1 MGNDIL
7 MDVQHL
13 SHIFRLN
20 RKVEVHAVDDVS
32 FQIKKGEIYGLVGE
46 SGSGKSTVAR
56 CVMNIYK
63 PSAGEIYYKGIPV
76 CKNREF
82 KKNRKMLQMTRQM
95 IFQDSASSLNPGMKV
110 RDVVA
115 EPLRIQSRKIRTDKK
130 KIEKQLEMVGLDG
143 SYLEK
148 YPYELSGGQ
157 RQRVAIARALLA
169 KPDLIVA
176 DEPIASLDV
185 SIQAQMVIDYWKE
198 HPEMDKN
205 GDGKLQLVYLMGDPG
220 HTASQPR
227 CDYLKSTIEDAGI
240 EIDLLAEDTG
250 MWVTATA
257 KEKMDAW
264 VSKYGDEI
272 ECCVAGNDAMALGAL
287 SAVEA
292 AGFNTDGEESS
303 KYIPIY
309 GIDALPEILSKIE
322 SGEIT
327 GSVLQDA
334 KTQGQTIVKMAEN
347 LTSGKDAVDGIE
359 GVEVEEEAKAVR
371 VPYQAITKDNLDLAK
386 STYE

>member
-1 MGNDIL
+1 MKKKLLSVLMAAVMVAGVGGVGAAQVKADDEKIL
-7 MDVQHL
+7 G
-13 SHIFRLN
+13 
-20 RKVEVHAVDDVS
+20 A
-32 FQIKKGEIYGLVGE
+32 GIY
-46 SGSGKSTVAR
+46 
-56 CVMNIYK
+56 
-63 PSAGEIYYKGIPV
+63 
-76 CKNREF
+76 
-82 KKNRKMLQMTRQM
+82 
-95 IFQDSASSLNPGMKV
+95 SASDNFNSYIGKAITNACDGIFKTNIEDGQNDQSTQNNQVDTMLAKGAS
-110 RDVVA
+110 VVA
-115 EPLRIQSRKIRTDKK
+115 VSVCDVTAAPTLILKCKDAGNVPIIFFNKEITDYDV
-130 KIEKQLEMVGLDG
+130 IN
-143 SYLEK
+143 SYENA
-148 YPYELSGGQ
+148 YQVTSTGGDYG
-157 RQRVAIARALLA
+157 A
-169 KPDLIVA
+169 
-176 DEPIASLDV
+176 

>member
-1 MGNDIL
+1 MKKKLLSVLMAEVMVAGVGGVGAAQVKADDEKIL
-7 MDVQHL
+7 G
-13 SHIFRLN
+13 
-20 RKVEVHAVDDVS
+20 A
-32 FQIKKGEIYGLVGE
+32 GIY
-46 SGSGKSTVAR
+46 
-56 CVMNIYK
+56 
-63 PSAGEIYYKGIPV
+63 
-76 CKNREF
+76 
-82 KKNRKMLQMTRQM
+82 
-95 IFQDSASSLNPGMKV
+95 SASDNFNSYIGKAITNACDGIFKTNIEDGQNDQSTQNNQVDTMLAKGAS
-110 RDVVA
+110 VVA
-115 EPLRIQSRKIRTDKK
+115 VSVCDVTAAPTLIQKCKDAGNVPIIFFNKEITDYDV
-130 KIEKQLEMVGLDG
+130 IN
-143 SYLEK
+143 SYENA
-148 YPYELSGGQ
+148 YQVTSTGGDYG
-157 RQRVAIARALLA
+157 A
-169 KPDLIVA
+169 
-176 DEPIASLDV
+176 

-359 GVEVEEEAKAVR
+359 GVETEEEAKAVR
-371 VPYQAITKDNLDLAK
+371 VPVSYTHLTLPTILRV
-386 STYE
+386 

>member
-1 MGNDIL
+1 MKKKLLSVLMAAVMVAGVGGVGAAQVKADDEKIL
-7 MDVQHL
+7 G
-13 SHIFRLN
+13 
-20 RKVEVHAVDDVS
+20 A
-32 FQIKKGEIYGLVGE
+32 GIY
-46 SGSGKSTVAR
+46 
-56 CVMNIYK
+56 
-63 PSAGEIYYKGIPV
+63 
-76 CKNREF
+76 
-82 KKNRKMLQMTRQM
+82 
-95 IFQDSASSLNPGMKV
+95 SASDNFNSYIGKAITNACDGIFKTNIEDGQNDQSTQNNQVDTMLAKGAS
-110 RDVVA
+110 VVA
-115 EPLRIQSRKIRTDKK
+115 VSVCDVTAAPTLIQKCKDAGNVPIIFFNKEITDYDV
-130 KIEKQLEMVGLDG
+130 IN
-143 SYLEK
+143 SYENA
-148 YPYELSGGQ
+148 YQVTSTGGDYG
-157 RQRVAIARALLA
+157 A
-169 KPDLIVA
+169 
-176 DEPIASLDV
+176 

-205 GDGKLQLVYLMGDPG
+205 GDGKLQLVYMMGDPG

-359 GVEVEEEAKAVR
+359 GVETEEEAKAVR

>member
-1 MGNDIL
+1 MKKKLLSVLMAAVMVAGVGGVGVAQVKADDEKIL
-7 MDVQHL
+7 G
-13 SHIFRLN
+13 
-20 RKVEVHAVDDVS
+20 A
-32 FQIKKGEIYGLVGE
+32 GIY
-46 SGSGKSTVAR
+46 
-56 CVMNIYK
+56 
-63 PSAGEIYYKGIPV
+63 
-76 CKNREF
+76 
-82 KKNRKMLQMTRQM
+82 
-95 IFQDSASSLNPGMKV
+95 SASDNFNSYIGKAITNACDGIFKTNIEDGQNDQSTQNNQVDTMLAKGAS
-110 RDVVA
+110 VVA
-115 EPLRIQSRKIRTDKK
+115 VSVCDVTAAPTLIQKCKDAGNVPIIFFNKEITDYDV
-130 KIEKQLEMVGLDG
+130 IN
-143 SYLEK
+143 SYENA
-148 YPYELSGGQ
+148 YQVTSTGGDYG
-157 RQRVAIARALLA
+157 A
-169 KPDLIVA
+169 
-176 DEPIASLDV
+176 

-359 GVEVEEEAKAVR
+359 GVETEEEAKAVR

>member
-1 MGNDIL
+1 MKKKLLSVLMAAVMVAGVGGVGAAQVKADDEKIL
-7 MDVQHL
+7 G
-13 SHIFRLN
+13 
-20 RKVEVHAVDDVS
+20 A
-32 FQIKKGEIYGLVGE
+32 GIY
-46 SGSGKSTVAR
+46 
-56 CVMNIYK
+56 
-63 PSAGEIYYKGIPV
+63 
-76 CKNREF
+76 
-82 KKNRKMLQMTRQM
+82 
-95 IFQDSASSLNPGMKV
+95 SASDNFNSYIGKAITNACDGIFKTNIE
-110 RDVVA
+110 DGQND
-115 EPLRIQSRKIRTDKK
+115 QSTQNNQVDT
-130 KIEKQLEMVGLDG
+130 M
-143 SYLEK
+143 
-148 YPYELSGGQ
+148 
-157 RQRVAIARALLA
+157 LA
-169 KPDLIVA
+169 KGASAVAVSVCDVTAAPTLIQKCKDAGNV
-176 DEPIASLDV
+176 PIIFFNKEITDYDV
-185 SIQAQMVIDYWKE
+185 INSYENAYQVTSTGGDYGASIQAQMVIDYWKE

-250 MWVTATA
+250 MWVTANA

>member
-1 MGNDIL
+1 MKKKLLSVLMAAVMVAGVGGVGAAQVKADDEKIL
-7 MDVQHL
+7 G
-13 SHIFRLN
+13 
-20 RKVEVHAVDDVS
+20 A
-32 FQIKKGEIYGLVGE
+32 GIY
-46 SGSGKSTVAR
+46 
-56 CVMNIYK
+56 
-63 PSAGEIYYKGIPV
+63 
-76 CKNREF
+76 
-82 KKNRKMLQMTRQM
+82 
-95 IFQDSASSLNPGMKV
+95 SASDNFNSYIGKAITNACDGIFKTNIEDGQNDQSTQNNQVDTMLAKGAS
-110 RDVVA
+110 VVA
-115 EPLRIQSRKIRTDKK
+115 VSVCDVTAAPTLIQKCKDAGNVPIILFNKEITDYYV
-130 KIEKQLEMVGLDG
+130 IN
-143 SYLEK
+143 SYENA
-148 YPYELSGGQ
+148 YQVTSTGGDYG
-157 RQRVAIARALLA
+157 A
-169 KPDLIVA
+169 
-176 DEPIASLDV
+176 

-359 GVEVEEEAKAVR
+359 GVETEEEAKAVR

>member
-1 MGNDIL
+1 MKKKLLSVLMAAVMVAGVGGVGAAQVKADDEKIL
-7 MDVQHL
+7 G
-13 SHIFRLN
+13 
-20 RKVEVHAVDDVS
+20 A
-32 FQIKKGEIYGLVGE
+32 GIY
-46 SGSGKSTVAR
+46 
-56 CVMNIYK
+56 
-63 PSAGEIYYKGIPV
+63 
-76 CKNREF
+76 
-82 KKNRKMLQMTRQM
+82 
-95 IFQDSASSLNPGMKV
+95 SASDNFNSYIGKAITNACDGIFKTNIEDGQNDQSTQNNQVDTMLAKGAS
-110 RDVVA
+110 VVA
-115 EPLRIQSRKIRTDKK
+115 VSVCDVTAAPTLIQKCKDAGNVPIIFFNKEITDYDV
-130 KIEKQLEMVGLDG
+130 IN
-143 SYLEK
+143 SYENA
-148 YPYELSGGQ
+148 YQVTSTGGDYG
-157 RQRVAIARALLA
+157 A
-169 KPDLIVA
+169 
-176 DEPIASLDV
+176 

-359 GVEVEEEAKAVR
+359 GVETEEEAKAVR

-386 STYE
+386 STYV

>member
-1 MGNDIL
+1 MKKKLLSVLMAAVMVAGVGGVGAAQVKADDEKIL
-7 MDVQHL
+7 
-13 SHIFRLN
+13 
-20 RKVEVHAVDDVS
+20 
-32 FQIKKGEIYGLVGE
+32 GTGIY
-46 SGSGKSTVAR
+46 
-56 CVMNIYK
+56 
-63 PSAGEIYYKGIPV
+63 
-76 CKNREF
+76 
-82 KKNRKMLQMTRQM
+82 
-95 IFQDSASSLNPGMKV
+95 SASDNFNSYIGKAITNACDGIFKTNIEDGQNDQSTQNNQVDTMLAKGAS
-110 RDVVA
+110 VVA
-115 EPLRIQSRKIRTDKK
+115 VSVCDVTAAPTLIQKCKDAGNVPIIFFNKEITDYDV
-130 KIEKQLEMVGLDG
+130 IN
-143 SYLEK
+143 SYENA
-148 YPYELSGGQ
+148 YQVTSTGGDYG
-157 RQRVAIARALLA
+157 A
-169 KPDLIVA
+169 
-176 DEPIASLDV
+176 

-292 AGFNTDGEESS
+292 AGFNTDGEESG

-359 GVEVEEEAKAVR
+359 GVETEEEAKAVR

>member
-1 MGNDIL
+1 MKKKLLSVLMAAVMVAGVGGVGAAQVKADDEKIL
-7 MDVQHL
+7 G
-13 SHIFRLN
+13 
-20 RKVEVHAVDDVS
+20 A
-32 FQIKKGEIYGLVGE
+32 GIY
-46 SGSGKSTVAR
+46 
-56 CVMNIYK
+56 
-63 PSAGEIYYKGIPV
+63 
-76 CKNREF
+76 
-82 KKNRKMLQMTRQM
+82 
-95 IFQDSASSLNPGMKV
+95 SASDNFNSYIGKAITNACDGIFKTNIE
-110 RDVVA
+110 DGQND
-115 EPLRIQSRKIRTDKK
+115 QSTQNNQVDT
-130 KIEKQLEMVGLDG
+130 M
-143 SYLEK
+143 
-148 YPYELSGGQ
+148 
-157 RQRVAIARALLA
+157 LA
-169 KPDLIVA
+169 KGASAVAVSVCDVTAAPTLIQKCKDAGNV
-176 DEPIASLDV
+176 PIIFFNKEITDYDV
-185 SIQAQMVIDYWKE
+185 INSYENAYQVTSTGGDYGASIQAQMVIDYWKE

-257 KEKMDAW
+257 KERVDAW

>member
-1 MGNDIL
+1 MKKKLLSVLMAAVMVAGVGGVGAAQVKADDEKIL
-7 MDVQHL
+7 G
-13 SHIFRLN
+13 
-20 RKVEVHAVDDVS
+20 A
-32 FQIKKGEIYGLVGE
+32 GIY
-46 SGSGKSTVAR
+46 
-56 CVMNIYK
+56 
-63 PSAGEIYYKGIPV
+63 
-76 CKNREF
+76 
-82 KKNRKMLQMTRQM
+82 
-95 IFQDSASSLNPGMKV
+95 SASDNFNSYIGKAITNACDGIFKTNIE
-110 RDVVA
+110 DGQND
-115 EPLRIQSRKIRTDKK
+115 QSTQNNQVDT
-130 KIEKQLEMVGLDG
+130 M
-143 SYLEK
+143 
-148 YPYELSGGQ
+148 
-157 RQRVAIARALLA
+157 LA
-169 KPDLIVA
+169 KGASAVAVSVCDVTAAPTLIQKCKDAGNV
-176 DEPIASLDV
+176 PIIFFNKEITDYDV
-185 SIQAQMVIDYWKE
+185 INSYENAYQVTSTGGDYGASIQAQMVIDYWKE

-347 LTSGKDAVDGIE
+347 LTSSKDAVDGIE

>member
-1 MGNDIL
+1 MKKKLLSVLMAAVMVAGVGGVGAAQVKADDEKIL
-7 MDVQHL
+7 G
-13 SHIFRLN
+13 
-20 RKVEVHAVDDVS
+20 A
-32 FQIKKGEIYGLVGE
+32 GIY
-46 SGSGKSTVAR
+46 
-56 CVMNIYK
+56 
-63 PSAGEIYYKGIPV
+63 
-76 CKNREF
+76 
-82 KKNRKMLQMTRQM
+82 
-95 IFQDSASSLNPGMKV
+95 SASDNFNSYIGKAITNACDGIFKTNIEDGQNDQSTQNNQVDTMLAKGAS
-110 RDVVA
+110 VVA
-115 EPLRIQSRKIRTDKK
+115 VSVCDVTAAPTLIQKCKDAGNVPIIFFNKEITDYDV
-130 KIEKQLEMVGLDG
+130 IN
-143 SYLEK
+143 SYENA
-148 YPYELSGGQ
+148 YQVTSTGGDYG
-157 RQRVAIARALLA
+157 A
-169 KPDLIVA
+169 
-176 DEPIASLDV
+176 

-334 KTQGQTIVKMAEN
+334 KAQGQTIVKMAEN

-359 GVEVEEEAKAVR
+359 GVETEEEAKAVR

>member
-110 RDVVA
+110 RDIVA
-115 EPLRIQSRKIRTDKK
+115 E
-130 KIEKQLEMVGLDG
+130 
-143 SYLEK
+143 
-148 YPYELSGGQ
+148 
-157 RQRVAIARALLA
+157 QRVAIARALLA

-185 SIQAQMVIDYWKE
+185 SIQAQMVNLFRKLQKE
-198 HPEMDKN
+198 QGFSFLFIAHDLSMVKFLCDRTGVMYRGRLVEEGTTKDVFSHPEHEYTK
-205 GDGKLQLVYLMGDPG
+205 
-220 HTASQPR
+220 A
-227 CDYLKSTIEDAGI
+227 
-240 EIDLLAEDTG
+240 LLAAIPVPDPREERNRRV
-250 MWVTATA
+250 M
-257 KEKMDAW
+257 
-264 VSKYGDEI
+264 KY
-272 ECCVAGNDAMALGAL
+272 N
-287 SAVEA
+287 
-292 AGFNTDGEESS
+292 
-303 KYIPIY
+303 
-309 GIDALPEILSKIE
+309 
-322 SGEIT
+322 
-327 GSVLQDA
+327 
-334 KTQGQTIVKMAEN
+334 
-347 LTSGKDAVDGIE
+347 E
-359 GVEVEEEAKAVR
+359 G
-371 VPYQAITKDNLDLAK
+371 
-386 STYE
+386 

>member
-1 MGNDIL
+1 MKKKLLSVL
-7 MDVQHL
+7 MAAVMVAGVGGVGAAQV
-13 SHIFRLN
+13 
-20 RKVEVHAVDDVS
+20 KAVDEK
-32 FQIKKGEIYGLVGE
+32 ILGAGIY
-46 SGSGKSTVAR
+46 
-56 CVMNIYK
+56 
-63 PSAGEIYYKGIPV
+63 
-76 CKNREF
+76 
-82 KKNRKMLQMTRQM
+82 
-95 IFQDSASSLNPGMKV
+95 SASDNFNSYIGKAITNACDGIFKTNIE
-110 RDVVA
+110 DGQND
-115 EPLRIQSRKIRTDKK
+115 QSTQNNQVDT
-130 KIEKQLEMVGLDG
+130 M
-143 SYLEK
+143 
-148 YPYELSGGQ
+148 
-157 RQRVAIARALLA
+157 LA
-169 KPDLIVA
+169 KGASAVAVSVCDVTAAPTLIQKCKDAGNV
-176 DEPIASLDV
+176 PIIFFNKEITDYDV
-185 SIQAQMVIDYWKE
+185 INSYENAYQVTSTGGDYGASIQAQMVIDYWKE

>member
-1 MGNDIL
+1 MKKKLLSVLMAAVMVAGVGGVGAAQVKADDEKIL
-7 MDVQHL
+7 G
-13 SHIFRLN
+13 
-20 RKVEVHAVDDVS
+20 A
-32 FQIKKGEIYGLVGE
+32 GIY
-46 SGSGKSTVAR
+46 
-56 CVMNIYK
+56 
-63 PSAGEIYYKGIPV
+63 
-76 CKNREF
+76 
-82 KKNRKMLQMTRQM
+82 
-95 IFQDSASSLNPGMKV
+95 SASDNFNSYIGKAITNACDGIFKTNIEDGQNDQSTQNNQVDTMLAKGAS
-110 RDVVA
+110 VVA
-115 EPLRIQSRKIRTDKK
+115 VSVCDVTAAPTLIQKCKDAGNVPIIFFNKEITDYDV
-130 KIEKQLEMVGLDG
+130 IN
-143 SYLEK
+143 SYENA
-148 YPYELSGGQ
+148 YQVTSTGGDYG
-157 RQRVAIARALLA
+157 A
-169 KPDLIVA
+169 
-176 DEPIASLDV
+176 
-185 SIQAQMVIDYWKE
+185 SIQAQMVIDYWKD
-198 HPEMDKN
+198 HPEIDKN

-359 GVEVEEEAKAVR
+359 GVETEEEAKAVR

>member
-1 MGNDIL
+1 MKKKLLSVLMAAVMVAGVGGVGAAQVKADDEKIL
-7 MDVQHL
+7 G
-13 SHIFRLN
+13 
-20 RKVEVHAVDDVS
+20 A
-32 FQIKKGEIYGLVGE
+32 GIY
-46 SGSGKSTVAR
+46 
-56 CVMNIYK
+56 
-63 PSAGEIYYKGIPV
+63 
-76 CKNREF
+76 
-82 KKNRKMLQMTRQM
+82 
-95 IFQDSASSLNPGMKV
+95 SASDNFNSYIGKAITNACDGIFKTNIE
-110 RDVVA
+110 DGQND
-115 EPLRIQSRKIRTDKK
+115 QSTQNNQVDT
-130 KIEKQLEMVGLDG
+130 M
-143 SYLEK
+143 
-148 YPYELSGGQ
+148 
-157 RQRVAIARALLA
+157 LA
-169 KPDLIVA
+169 KGASAVAVSVCDVTAAPTLIQKCKDAGNV
-176 DEPIASLDV
+176 PIIFFNKEITDYDV
-185 SIQAQMVIDYWKE
+185 INSYENAYQVTSTGGDYGASIQAQMVIDYWKE

-227 CDYLKSTIEDAGI
+227 YDYLKSTIEDAGI

>member
-1 MGNDIL
+1 MKKKLLSVLMAAVMVAGVGGVGAAQVKADDEKIL
-7 MDVQHL
+7 G
-13 SHIFRLN
+13 
-20 RKVEVHAVDDVS
+20 A
-32 FQIKKGEIYGLVGE
+32 GIY
-46 SGSGKSTVAR
+46 
-56 CVMNIYK
+56 
-63 PSAGEIYYKGIPV
+63 
-76 CKNREF
+76 
-82 KKNRKMLQMTRQM
+82 
-95 IFQDSASSLNPGMKV
+95 SASDNFNSYIGKAITNACDGIFKTNIE
-110 RDVVA
+110 DGQND
-115 EPLRIQSRKIRTDKK
+115 QSTQNNQVDT
-130 KIEKQLEMVGLDG
+130 M
-143 SYLEK
+143 
-148 YPYELSGGQ
+148 
-157 RQRVAIARALLA
+157 LA
-169 KPDLIVA
+169 KGASAVAVSVCDVTAAPTLIQKCKDAGNV
-176 DEPIASLDV
+176 PIIFFNKEITDYDV
-185 SIQAQMVIDYWKE
+185 INSYENAYQVTSTGGDYGASIQAQMVIDYWKE

-220 HTASQPR
+220 YTASQPR

>member
-1 MGNDIL
+1 MKKKLLSVLMAAVMVAVVGGVGAAQVKADDEKIL
-7 MDVQHL
+7 G
-13 SHIFRLN
+13 
-20 RKVEVHAVDDVS
+20 A
-32 FQIKKGEIYGLVGE
+32 GIY
-46 SGSGKSTVAR
+46 
-56 CVMNIYK
+56 
-63 PSAGEIYYKGIPV
+63 
-76 CKNREF
+76 
-82 KKNRKMLQMTRQM
+82 
-95 IFQDSASSLNPGMKV
+95 SASDNFNSYIGKAITNACDGIFKTNIEDGQNDQSTQNNQVDTMLAKGAS
-110 RDVVA
+110 VVA
-115 EPLRIQSRKIRTDKK
+115 VSVCDVTAAPTLIQKCKDAGNVPIIFFNKEITDYDV
-130 KIEKQLEMVGLDG
+130 IN
-143 SYLEK
+143 SYENA
-148 YPYELSGGQ
+148 YQVTSTGGDYG
-157 RQRVAIARALLA
+157 A
-169 KPDLIVA
+169 
-176 DEPIASLDV
+176 

-359 GVEVEEEAKAVR
+359 GVETEEEAKAVR

>member
-1 MGNDIL
+1 MKKKLLSVLMAAVMVAGVGGVGAAQVKADDEKIL
-7 MDVQHL
+7 G
-13 SHIFRLN
+13 
-20 RKVEVHAVDDVS
+20 A
-32 FQIKKGEIYGLVGE
+32 GIY
-46 SGSGKSTVAR
+46 
-56 CVMNIYK
+56 
-63 PSAGEIYYKGIPV
+63 
-76 CKNREF
+76 
-82 KKNRKMLQMTRQM
+82 
-95 IFQDSASSLNPGMKV
+95 SASDNFNSYIGKAITNACDGIFKTNIE
-110 RDVVA
+110 DGQND
-115 EPLRIQSRKIRTDKK
+115 QSTQNNQVDT
-130 KIEKQLEMVGLDG
+130 M
-143 SYLEK
+143 
-148 YPYELSGGQ
+148 
-157 RQRVAIARALLA
+157 LA
-169 KPDLIVA
+169 KGASAVAVSVCDVTAAPTLIQKCKDAGNV
-176 DEPIASLDV
+176 PIIFFNKEITDYDV
-185 SIQAQMVIDYWKE
+185 INSYENAYQVTSTGGDYGASIQAQMVIDYWKE

-250 MWVTATA
+250 MWVTATT

>member
-1 MGNDIL
+1 MKKKLLSVLMAAVMVAGVGGVGAAQVKADDEKIL
-7 MDVQHL
+7 G
-13 SHIFRLN
+13 
-20 RKVEVHAVDDVS
+20 A
-32 FQIKKGEIYGLVGE
+32 GIY
-46 SGSGKSTVAR
+46 
-56 CVMNIYK
+56 
-63 PSAGEIYYKGIPV
+63 
-76 CKNREF
+76 
-82 KKNRKMLQMTRQM
+82 
-95 IFQDSASSLNPGMKV
+95 SASDNFNSYIGKAITNACDGIFKTNIE
-110 RDVVA
+110 DGQND
-115 EPLRIQSRKIRTDKK
+115 QSTQNNQVDT
-130 KIEKQLEMVGLDG
+130 M
-143 SYLEK
+143 
-148 YPYELSGGQ
+148 
-157 RQRVAIARALLA
+157 LA
-169 KPDLIVA
+169 KGASAVAVSVCDVTAAPTLIQKCKDAGNV
-176 DEPIASLDV
+176 PIIFFNKEITDYDVINSYENAYQVTSTGGDYGASV
-185 SIQAQMVIDYWKE
+185 QAQIVIDYWKE

-292 AGFNTDGEESS
+292 AGFNTDGEENG

-347 LTSGKDAVDGIE
+347 LTNGKDAMDGIE
-359 GVEVEEEAKAVR
+359 GVEMEEEAKAVR

>member
-1 MGNDIL
+1 MKKKLLSVLMAAVMVAGVGGVGAAQVKADDEKIL
-7 MDVQHL
+7 G
-13 SHIFRLN
+13 
-20 RKVEVHAVDDVS
+20 A
-32 FQIKKGEIYGLVGE
+32 GIY
-46 SGSGKSTVAR
+46 
-56 CVMNIYK
+56 
-63 PSAGEIYYKGIPV
+63 
-76 CKNREF
+76 
-82 KKNRKMLQMTRQM
+82 
-95 IFQDSASSLNPGMKV
+95 SASDNFNSYIGKAITNACDGIFKTNIEDGQNDQSTQNNQVDTMLAKGAS
-110 RDVVA
+110 VVA
-115 EPLRIQSRKIRTDKK
+115 VSVCDVTAAPTLIQKCKDAGNVPIIFFNKEITDYDV
-130 KIEKQLEMVGLDG
+130 IN
-143 SYLEK
+143 SYENA
-148 YPYELSGGQ
+148 YQVTSTGGDYG
-157 RQRVAIARALLA
+157 A
-169 KPDLIVA
+169 
-176 DEPIASLDV
+176 

-264 VSKYGDEI
+264 VSKYGVEI

-359 GVEVEEEAKAVR
+359 GVEMEEEAKAVR

>member
-1 MGNDIL
+1 MKKKLLSVLMTAVMVAGVGGVGAAQVKADDEKIL
-7 MDVQHL
+7 G
-13 SHIFRLN
+13 
-20 RKVEVHAVDDVS
+20 A
-32 FQIKKGEIYGLVGE
+32 GIY
-46 SGSGKSTVAR
+46 
-56 CVMNIYK
+56 
-63 PSAGEIYYKGIPV
+63 
-76 CKNREF
+76 
-82 KKNRKMLQMTRQM
+82 
-95 IFQDSASSLNPGMKV
+95 SASDNFNSYIGKAITNACDGIFKTNIE
-110 RDVVA
+110 DGQND
-115 EPLRIQSRKIRTDKK
+115 QSTQNNQVDT
-130 KIEKQLEMVGLDG
+130 M
-143 SYLEK
+143 
-148 YPYELSGGQ
+148 
-157 RQRVAIARALLA
+157 LA
-169 KPDLIVA
+169 KGASAVAVSVCDVTAAPTLIQKCKDAGNV
-176 DEPIASLDV
+176 PIIFFNKEITDYDV
-185 SIQAQMVIDYWKE
+185 INSYENAYQVTSTGGDYGASIQAQMVIDYWKE

>member
-1 MGNDIL
+1 MKKKLLSVLMAAVMVAGLGGVGAAQVKADDEKIL
-7 MDVQHL
+7 G
-13 SHIFRLN
+13 
-20 RKVEVHAVDDVS
+20 A
-32 FQIKKGEIYGLVGE
+32 GIY
-46 SGSGKSTVAR
+46 
-56 CVMNIYK
+56 
-63 PSAGEIYYKGIPV
+63 
-76 CKNREF
+76 
-82 KKNRKMLQMTRQM
+82 
-95 IFQDSASSLNPGMKV
+95 SASDNFNSYIGKAITNACDGIFKTNIE
-110 RDVVA
+110 DGQND
-115 EPLRIQSRKIRTDKK
+115 QSTQNNQVDT
-130 KIEKQLEMVGLDG
+130 M
-143 SYLEK
+143 
-148 YPYELSGGQ
+148 
-157 RQRVAIARALLA
+157 LA
-169 KPDLIVA
+169 KGASAVAVSVCDVTAAPTLIQKCKDAGNV
-176 DEPIASLDV
+176 PIIFFNKEITDYDV
-185 SIQAQMVIDYWKE
+185 INSYENAYQVTSTGGDYGASIQAQMVIDYWKE

>member
-1 MGNDIL
+1 MKKKLLSVLMAAVMVAGVGGVGAAQVKADDEKIL
-7 MDVQHL
+7 G
-13 SHIFRLN
+13 
-20 RKVEVHAVDDVS
+20 A
-32 FQIKKGEIYGLVGE
+32 GIY
-46 SGSGKSTVAR
+46 
-56 CVMNIYK
+56 
-63 PSAGEIYYKGIPV
+63 
-76 CKNREF
+76 
-82 KKNRKMLQMTRQM
+82 
-95 IFQDSASSLNPGMKV
+95 SASDNFNSYIGKAITNACDGIFKTNIEDGQNAQSTQNNQVDTMLAKGAS
-110 RDVVA
+110 VVA
-115 EPLRIQSRKIRTDKK
+115 VSVCDVTAAPTLIQKCKDAGNVPIIFFNKEITDYDV
-130 KIEKQLEMVGLDG
+130 IN
-143 SYLEK
+143 SYENA
-148 YPYELSGGQ
+148 YQVTSTGGDYG
-157 RQRVAIARALLA
+157 A
-169 KPDLIVA
+169 
-176 DEPIASLDV
+176 

-359 GVEVEEEAKAVR
+359 GVETEEEAKAVR

>member
-1 MGNDIL
+1 MKKKLLSVLMAAVMVAGVGGVGAAQVKADDEKIL
-7 MDVQHL
+7 G
-13 SHIFRLN
+13 
-20 RKVEVHAVDDVS
+20 A
-32 FQIKKGEIYGLVGE
+32 GIY
-46 SGSGKSTVAR
+46 
-56 CVMNIYK
+56 
-63 PSAGEIYYKGIPV
+63 
-76 CKNREF
+76 
-82 KKNRKMLQMTRQM
+82 
-95 IFQDSASSLNPGMKV
+95 SASDNFNSYIGKAITNACDGIFKTNIEDGQNDQSTQNNQVDTMLAKGAS
-110 RDVVA
+110 VVA
-115 EPLRIQSRKIRTDKK
+115 VSVCDVTAAPTLIQKCKDAGNVPIIFFNKEITDYDV
-130 KIEKQLEMVGLDG
+130 IN
-143 SYLEK
+143 SYENA
-148 YPYELSGGQ
+148 YQVTSTGGDYG
-157 RQRVAIARALLA
+157 A
-169 KPDLIVA
+169 
-176 DEPIASLDV
+176 

-220 HTASQPR
+220 HTASQSR

-309 GIDALPEILSKIE
+309 GIDALPEIPSKIE

-359 GVEVEEEAKAVR
+359 GVETEEEAKAVR

>member
-20 RKVEVHAVDDVS
+20 RKVEVHAVYDVS

-110 RDVVA
+110 RDIVA

-130 KIEKQLEMVGLDG
+130 EIEKQLEMVGLDG

-185 SIQAQMVIDYWKE
+185 SIQAQMVNLFRKLQKEQGFSFLFIAHDLSMVKHISDRVGVMYLGRMVELAEADELYDHPVHPYTNALMSAIPIPDPKKEKERQIIRLKGEVPSPVDVPEGCVFCNRCPIAEEICRRKMPELQEVSKE
-198 HPEMDKN
+198 HFVACH
-205 GDGKLQLVYLMGDPG
+205 KL
-220 HTASQPR
+220 
-227 CDYLKSTIEDAGI
+227 K
-240 EIDLLAEDTG
+240 
-250 MWVTATA
+250 
-257 KEKMDAW
+257 
-264 VSKYGDEI
+264 
-272 ECCVAGNDAMALGAL
+272 
-287 SAVEA
+287 
-292 AGFNTDGEESS
+292 
-303 KYIPIY
+303 
-309 GIDALPEILSKIE
+309 
-322 SGEIT
+322 
-327 GSVLQDA
+327 
-334 KTQGQTIVKMAEN
+334 GQ
-347 LTSGKDAVDGIE
+347 
-359 GVEVEEEAKAVR
+359 
-371 VPYQAITKDNLDLAK
+371 
-386 STYE
+386 

>member
-1 MGNDIL
+1 MQKKLLSVLMAAVMVAGVGGVGAAQVKADDEKIL
-7 MDVQHL
+7 G
-13 SHIFRLN
+13 
-20 RKVEVHAVDDVS
+20 A
-32 FQIKKGEIYGLVGE
+32 GIY
-46 SGSGKSTVAR
+46 
-56 CVMNIYK
+56 
-63 PSAGEIYYKGIPV
+63 
-76 CKNREF
+76 
-82 KKNRKMLQMTRQM
+82 
-95 IFQDSASSLNPGMKV
+95 SASDNFNSYIGKAITNACDGIFKTNIE
-110 RDVVA
+110 DGQND
-115 EPLRIQSRKIRTDKK
+115 QSTQNNQVDT
-130 KIEKQLEMVGLDG
+130 M
-143 SYLEK
+143 
-148 YPYELSGGQ
+148 
-157 RQRVAIARALLA
+157 LA
-169 KPDLIVA
+169 KGASAVAVSVCDVTAAPTLIQKCKDAGNV
-176 DEPIASLDV
+176 PIIFFNKEITDYDV
-185 SIQAQMVIDYWKE
+185 INSYENAYQVTSTGGDYGASIQAQMVIDYWKE

-292 AGFNTDGEESS
+292 AGFNTDGEVSS
-303 KYIPIY
+303 KYLPIY